1 MLHNLFFGSFGKNY
15 PFAQMNWFQAK
26 RYFIYL
32 LTARHW
38 KGFGIHSPFVFDL
51 VANLMREPYPYY
63 DFQKIT
69 AWRQALIRS
78 KEKVTMTDLGAGSV
92 VTKTKIRRVS
102 EVVRYGSISRKYGEL
117 LFRLVRRF
125 NPDTILELGTSAGI
139 SSLYLAL
146 PNRIAG
152 FITMEGCPDMATI
165 AANTFERFHL
175 TKVSLVNGPFNE
187 ALPKVLERLT
197 QVDFVFFDGDHRE
210 EPTLNYFNL
219 CLEKAHNETI
229 FVFDD
234 IHWSPGMERAW
245 TTMVAHPR
253 VTVSIDLFRLGILFF
268 RRECQKEHFVVRF

>member
-1 MLHNLFFGSFGKNY
+1 
-15 PFAQMNWFQAK
+15 MNWFQVK
-26 RYFIYL
+26 RYITYL
-32 LTARHW
+32 WKARHW

-51 VANLMREPYPYY
+51 VANVMREPYPYY

-69 AWRQALIRS
+69 AWRQAVMRS
-78 KEKVTMTDLGAGSV
+78 NEKVSLTDLGAGSV
-92 VTKTKIRRVS
+92 VAKTKTRRVAD
-102 EVVRYGSISRKYGEL
+102 VVRYGSIPQKYGEL

-146 PNRIAG
+146 PNRMAG
-152 FITMEGCPDMATI
+152 FITMEGCPNMASI
-165 AANTFERFHL
+165 AANTFERFNL
-175 TKVSLVNGPFNE
+175 NQVKLVNEPFNE
-187 ALPKVLERLT
+187 ALPKVLEHMNK
-197 QVDFVFFDGDHRE
+197 VDFVFFDGDHRE

-219 CLEKAHNETI
+219 CLEKAHNNTI

-245 TTMVAHPR
+245 NTVVAHPR